1 LHTKKAQC
9 FLYNV
14 LQQELKND
22 ARSMEWRLKKV
33 SRGRPLLERQGRS
46 DQSTGLGE
54 MIYKHGCLGGVD
66 KTSGLGRKAKKEQ
79 GSAH

>member
-1 LHTKKAQC
+1 
-9 FLYNV
+9 
-14 LQQELKND
+14 
-22 ARSMEWRLKKV
+22 M